1 MRLTKEF
8 TELLAKNI
16 VRSLLDKDLI
26 IWEDSAEKLQTIING
41 IITEDLMVEDR
52 LNEEVKTLNDV
63 RLDITRVMT
72 DILQLDDK
80 ADAEARRI
88 LNSYSNAPREG
99 SPEWDI
105 MYQKHFDEYMN
116 KQSH

>member
-1 MRLTKEF
+1 MKISREKINHISSL
-8 TELLAKNI
+8 I
-16 VRSLLDKDLI
+16 VRDFAKRDELDYKVD
-26 IWEDSAEKLQTIING
+26 
-41 IITEDLMVEDR
+41 
-52 LNEEVKTLNDV
+52 LNDI

-88 LNSYSNAPREG
+88 INTYSKALREG

-116 KQSH
+116 KQSR

>member
-1 MRLTKEF
+1 MRISREKINHISSL
-8 TELLAKNI
+8 I
-16 VRSLLDKDLI
+16 VRDFAKRDELDYK
-26 IWEDSAEKLQTIING
+26 
-41 IITEDLMVEDR
+41 VE
-52 LNEEVKTLNDV
+52 LNDV

-72 DILQLDDK
+72 DVLQLDDK

-88 LNSYSNAPREG
+88 MNTYSNAPREG

-116 KQSH
+116 KQSR

>member
-1 MRLTKEF
+1 MKISREKINHISSL
-8 TELLAKNI
+8 I
-16 VRSLLDKDLI
+16 VRDFAKRDELDYKVD
-26 IWEDSAEKLQTIING
+26 
-41 IITEDLMVEDR
+41 
-52 LNEEVKTLNDV
+52 LNDV

-72 DILQLDDK
+72 NILQVDDK

-88 LNSYSNAPREG
+88 LNTYSNAPREG

-116 KQSH
+116 KQSR

>member
-1 MRLTKEF
+1 MKISREKINHISSL
-8 TELLAKNI
+8 I
-16 VRSLLDKDLI
+16 VRDFAKRDELDYKVD
-26 IWEDSAEKLQTIING
+26 
-41 IITEDLMVEDR
+41 
-52 LNEEVKTLNDV
+52 LNDV

-72 DILQLDDK
+72 NILQLDDK

-88 LNSYSNAPREG
+88 LNTYSNAPREG

-116 KQSH
+116 KQSR